1 MKRSILL
8 VLLAISSLSFAQTGN
23 YFLSNYSPGKDH
35 FNNLCFDMAQDMRGI
50 MYFATQSGVLE
61 FDGKNWDML
70 RGESAVYALH
80 IAATGDLFWAGA
92 KGFGKIDFDADGF
105 QHLSFISHENVKD
118 VFQIVSVKDE
128 VYFLKEDA
136 VYQYDI
142 SSGKISTVPATDLT
156 GLFTNIFELFGA
168 VYVNTIEAGL
178 YKIENGKFVQSKLS
192 FDSDVVFT
200 SRMDDQYVI
209 GTTSNKLWLCD
220 ELLQPKPLKLKDQDY
235 VDVSVVISGSYI
247 TKQLIALG
255 TLRGGVIFLNPET
268 GETNEIVNYDTG
280 LPDNEVFA
288 LMSDQNKDVWV
299 AHDYGF
305 SRIAPFMPLRSFGHF
320 AGLKGNLLCA
330 YSSRGATY
338 VGTSLGL
345 YKIQKEDVYE
355 DIVYYVDVEVPQA
368 KSANQNKKEQQ
379 NEEEK
384 NEEEEKP
391 ASKKKGLFSFL
402 KRKKN
407 RENEKD
413 PKSTT
418 DQSVASNESNKP
430 VGTPKFRREKRT
442 EKVLRTSQSVY
453 KKVNGIDAK
462 VNMILEIN
470 GSLIAAGLGG
480 VYEVNGL
487 ESRVIL
493 EQPVRFV
500 YASEFH
506 NMLFAST
513 YNNEVES
520 LIKTNKGWNDI
531 PFLEDL
537 DDQIDFIFE
546 GGENE
551 VWLCGLNDIYQVE
564 IKEQKVEN
572 IHEIEVPN
580 PDIESTFGVR
590 AGDNIIF
597 ANGSGFYNFDHA
609 SSEISRIDSLPS
621 PLKYFAS
628 EGHIFYRDAHGWHVS
643 GEQTKQSNLQLLNL
657 FPDLRFISSD
667 QEPGNFWMI
676 SGSNGL
682 YKFFS
687 NKLTADIVPFPV
699 FVKSIVNDNKKTGR
713 KNNIHL
719 TEEKSAVIFEIV
731 QPDFVSPDAI
741 EFRYLL
747 EGMSEKWSDWSSKS
761 SVDFPYLPPGDYKL
775 LVQSKNVF
783 DKITDLDPVRFEVL
797 PPYWKRA
804 WFYAMEFSILSTL
817 VLLSFRL
824 NYRYRIISRILSLL
838 TIILLIE
845 FIQTLISSTI
855 QFEQES
861 PVIDFIIQVCIAGMI
876 LPVEGFL
883 RNLMLGSLNKSSKLA
898 QMLVGKPRDLIIV
911 KEAKEFQPADED

>member
-1 MKRSILL
+1 MKKSILL
-8 VLLAISSLSFAQTGN
+8 ALLAISTLSFAQTGN

-35 FNNLCFDMAQDMRGI
+35 FNNVCFDMAQDNRGI

-80 IAATGDLFWAGA
+80 ISESGDLFWAGA
-92 KGFGKIDFDADGF
+92 KGFGQITYDADGF
-105 QHLSFISHENVKD
+105 QHLNFISQANVKD
-118 VFQIVSVKDE
+118 VFQIVSVKDH

-136 VYQYDI
+136 VFDYQI
-142 SSGKISTVPATDLT
+142 SSSKLTPLPATDLT
-156 GLFTNIFELFGA
+156 SLFTNIFELFGT
-168 VYVNTIEAGL
+168 VYVNTIDAGL
-178 YKIENGKFVQSKLS
+178 YKIEGGKFTQSKLS
-192 FDSDVVFT
+192 FGADVAFT
-200 SRMDDQYVI
+200 SRANDQYLI
-209 GTTSNKLWLCD
+209 GTVDNQLWLCD
-220 ELLQPKPLKLKDQDY
+220 DRLQPKAISLKDQDY
-235 VDVSVVISGSYI
+235 INVSVVVSGSYI
-247 TKQLIALG
+247 TEQLIALG
-255 TLRGGVIFLNPET
+255 TLRGGVIFLNPKT
-268 GETNEIVNYDTG
+268 GETKEIVNYDTG

-288 LMSDQNKDVWV
+288 LVSDQNKDVWV

-305 SRIAPFMPLRSFGHF
+305 TKIAPFMPLRSFGHF

-330 YSSRGATY
+330 YSSGGAVY

-345 YKIQKEDVYE
+345 FKIQKEDVYE
-355 DIVYYVDVEVPQA
+355 DIVYYVDVEIKQDRDNGDRNA
-368 KSANQNKKEQQ
+368 KKDGEANA
-379 NEEEK
+379 
-384 NEEEEKP
+384 EEEKP
-391 ASKKKGLFSFL
+391 SSKKKGLFSFL

-407 RENEKD
+407 REDDSD
-413 PKSTT
+413 PKSGK
-418 DQSVASNESNKP
+418 DEQIASNADQPIN
-430 VGTPKFRREKRT
+430 TPKFRREKRT
-442 EKVLRTSQSVY
+442 ERVLRASQSVY
-453 KKVNGIDAK
+453 KKVEGIDAK

-470 GSLIAAGLGG
+470 GSLIAAGLSG
-480 VYEVNGL
+480 VYEINGL
-487 ESRVIL
+487 KSRAIL
-493 EQPVRFV
+493 EQPVRYV

-506 NMLFAST
+506 DMLFVST

-520 LIKTNKGWNDI
+520 LVKSKKGWNTV
-531 PFLEDL
+531 PFLEEL

-546 GGENE
+546 GNENE

-564 IKEQKVEN
+564 IADQRVEKIN
-572 IHEIEVPN
+572 DIEIPN

-590 AGDNIIF
+590 AGNDILF
-597 ANGSGFYNFDHA
+597 ANGSGFYNFEH
-609 SSEISRIDSLPS
+609 SSSKITRIDSLPS

-628 EGHIFYRDAHGWHVS
+628 EGHIFYRDDHGWHVS
-643 GEQTKQSNLQLLNL
+643 GEQNKQSNLQLLNL

-667 QEPGNFWMI
+667 QQAGNYWMI

-682 YKFFS
+682 YKFFGD
-687 NKLTADIVPFPV
+687 KLTDNIVTFPL
-699 FVKSIVNDNKKTGR
+699 FVKAIINDNKKTGI
-713 KNNIHL
+713 KANIHL
-719 TEEKSAVIFEIV
+719 TEEKSAVTFEVV

-741 EFRYLL
+741 EFRYML

-761 SVDFPYLPPGDYKL
+761 SVDFPYLPPGEYKL

-783 DKITDLDPVRFEVL
+783 DKISELEPVRFEVL

-824 NYRYRIISRILSLL
+824 NYRYRIVSRILSLL

-861 PVIDFIIQVCIAGMI
+861 PVIEFMIQVCIATLI

-883 RNLMLGSLNKSSKLA
+883 RNLMLGSLNKSGKLA
-898 QMLVGKPRDLIIV
+898 QVLVGKPQDVIIA
-911 KEAKEFQPADED
+911 KESAEFQPADED